1 MALVTL
7 SRLCPIGLCVHVVG
21 RCLVTLSR
29 LCPIG
34 LCVHKTKSVK
44 CINQIVSLVKTKSV
58 KRINQFVSLVK
69 TKSVDIN
76 FLSLINSR
84 IDLT

>member
-34 LCVHKTKSVK
+34 LCVHVVGR
-44 CINQIVSLVKTKSV
+44 CLVTLSRLCPIGV
-58 KRINQFVSLVK
+58 CVHK

-76 FLSLINSR
+76 FLSLMNPH